1 MKSVS
6 GEAYQ
11 QYLSHRIGQAMQK
24 GVLKMNGF
32 KSAIGLLQPKLR
44 TSFELI
50 PPEFADDIN
59 EIRLRMGRH
68 ITVSIATGNSFITEN
83 GELSDD
89 CTFALITEPS
99 DIEYA
104 FKNAFSYSLHS
115 YSKELSM
122 GYITVGSGNRVGI
135 CGMAVVNGCDYGNV
149 ETIKYVSSINIR
161 IAREKRGFAEK
172 IFNSC
177 MRLKPMGVLVV
188 GAPASG
194 KTTLL
199 RDLTRHL
206 GSKYRVSL
214 IDEQNEISATHR
226 DTAQNDIGELTDV
239 FVGYPKYMGISTAVR
254 VMSPDVIVVDEIGTD
269 DELKSLEFALHSGV
283 NIVTAV
289 HSRSFEDAK
298 RKRIVKTLLAENAFQ
313 YVAVLKN
320 NYEYEIIK
328 ID

>member
-1 MKSVS
+1 
-6 GEAYQ
+6 
-11 QYLSHRIGQAMQK
+11 
-24 GVLKMNGF
+24 MNGF
-32 KSAIGLLQPKLR
+32 KSAIELLQPKLR
-44 TSFELI
+44 QTFERLSPTDI
-50 PPEFADDIN
+50 DRIN
-59 EIRLRMGRH
+59 EIRLRLGRH
-68 ITVSIATGNSFITEN
+68 VSVSTVKGNLYITESS
-83 GELSDD
+83 ELAEDSA
-89 CTFALITEPS
+89 FAVITEPS
-99 DIEYA
+99 DIEYT

-135 CGMAVVNGCDYGNV
+135 CGTAVTNASDLRSV

-172 IFNSC
+172 LINMCMNS
-177 MRLKPMGVLVV
+177 KPSGVLII

-199 RDLTRHL
+199 RDTTRLL
-206 GSKYRVSL
+206 GSRFKISL

-239 FVGYPKYMGISTAVR
+239 FVGYPKHIGISTAVR
-254 VMSPDVIVVDEIGTD
+254 VMSPDVIVVDEIGSEE
-269 DELKSLEFALHSGV
+269 ELQALEFALHSGV
-283 NIVTAV
+283 TLITAV
-289 HSRSFEDAK
+289 HSESLEEAK
-298 RKRIVKTLLAENAFQ
+298 KKRIVKALISENAFQ
-313 YVAVLKN
+313 YAAVLGR

>member
-1 MKSVS
+1 MD
-6 GEAYQ
+6 
-11 QYLSHRIGQAMQK
+11 
-24 GVLKMNGF
+24 GF
-32 KSAIGLLQPKLR
+32 KSAIELLQSKPR
-44 TSFELI
+44 MAFEHLSSDNKGI
-50 PPEFADDIN
+50 IN
-59 EIRLRMGRH
+59 EIRLRSGRH
-68 ITVSIATGNSFITEN
+68 ISVSTSNGNNYITESS
-83 GELSDD
+83 ELTDD

-135 CGMAVVNGCDYGNV
+135 CGTAVIDSGNYRNV

-161 IAREKRGFAEK
+161 IAREKHGFAEK
-172 IFNSC
+172 AFNSC
-177 MRLKPMGVLVV
+177 MCLKPAGILIV

-199 RDLTRHL
+199 RDLTRLL

-226 DTAQNDIGELTDV
+226 DKAQNDIGELTDV
-239 FVGYPKYMGISTAVR
+239 FVGYPKYIGISTAVR
-254 VMSPDVIVVDEIGTD
+254 MMSPDVIVVDEIGTD

-283 NIVTAV
+283 NLVTAV
-289 HSRSFEDAK
+289 HSECFEEAK
-298 RKRIVKTLLAENAFQ
+298 KKRIVKTLLAENAFQ
-313 YVAVLKN
+313 YVLVLKN
-320 NYEYEIIK
+320 NYEYEIVK